1 MKRMFIYTLMDMF
14 GVYDRK
20 ICKILREDF
29 GYICEKER
37 DIKNENF
44 FKELSD
50 EIIFEFIDQ
59 YDLIF
64 INNGYRPYQRRFM
77 DLARLKNKKIIY
89 SELGHLPQSGSIH
102 IDYKGLFYESSLGFD
117 DFEWIKEDDI
127 EYAKRYIENS
137 IYSKYLKDHKELY
150 VLCPLQ
156 MDWDSSLQGSSL
168 RNKDLISIALAR
180 HPNEKIIFKFHPRH
194 QQKDYD
200 YIKNQINLSNE
211 NISLDKTS
219 SFLDLAVNAK
229 YIIGLSSTCLV
240 ESMAIGKSVE
250 ALSPCPIYHQNKNG
264 NLNKDSFR
272 EKMIAAYLK
281 SQYRVNDPM
290 GGKNCLD
297 LLIKRSNMEL

>member
-1 MKRMFIYTLMDMF
+1 MDMF

-89 SELGHLPQSGSIH
+89 SELGHLPQRGSIH
-102 IDYKGLFYESSLGFD
+102 IDYKGLFHESSLGFD
-117 DFEWIKEDDI
+117 DFEWIREDDI

-137 IYSKYLKDHKELY
+137 IYSKYLKGHKELY
-150 VLCPLQ
+150 ILCPLQ

-200 YIKNQINLSNE
+200 YIQKQLNLNNE

-219 SFLDLAVNAK
+219 NFLDLAVNAK
-229 YIIGLSSTCLV
+229 YILGLSSTCLV
-240 ESMAIGKSVE
+240 ESMAIGKPVE
-250 ALSPCPIYHQNKNG
+250 ALSLCPIYHQNKNG
-264 NLNKDSFR
+264 NLNKDSFK

-281 SQYRVNDPM
+281 SQYTVNDPL